1 MVLLRKGQGLAHL
14 CIMNLDLD
22 KAIQE
27 LSIMEDV
34 PLILPNQE
42 KFCSIERNNCSLLG
56 RFLNPSHQRM
66 SNWILDMPRI
76 WRLYSRVRGV
86 ALSQERFQ
94 FLFKS
99 EDDLLEI
106 LKTGVWT
113 QDEWC
118 VIMDRWVE
126 KPKEDYLM
134 FLPVWIRLRNIPVN
148 YYTSDTIKEIAS
160 CVGKVLKVELD
171 LEKSQA
177 QDYVRVQV
185 LFDVRNPLR
194 NCKEVLIPT
203 GEVVSVTFDYERIRK
218 RCFLCQRL
226 THEKGDCPFS
236 QQRNKSNFEKII
248 RDAGLKTGELVSET
262 RPKILS
268 LPSPSMVP
276 VGSNENRDLFN
287 WQREKDAQDSSPYPA
302 SPAPLNELSKEL
314 QRGLFPFKA
323 KLRKSHESEA
333 LSGFL
338 EMDLSSDPKTTLEE
352 ASSSGLSIRQKNPR
366 KRKVYTLRKKS
377 LGREDLNLP
386 DANFIVQ
393 GDTDAKRR
401 NQAVGSGISQ
411 DNKGVDSTVVPC
423 ELPQYQ

>member
-1 MVLLRKGQGLAHL
+1 MR
-14 CIMNLDLD
+14 
-22 KAIQE
+22 
-27 LSIMEDV
+27 
-34 PLILPNQE
+34 IL
-42 KFCSIERNNCSLLG
+42 
-56 RFLNPSHQRM
+56 
-66 SNWILDMPRI
+66 
-76 WRLYSRVRGV
+76 RLYSRVRGV
-86 ALSQERFQ
+86 IIIIRALSQERFQ

-113 QDEWC
+113 RDEWC

-171 LEKSQA
+171 SEKSQA

-248 RDAGLKTGELVSET
+248 RDASLKKGELGSES
-262 RPKILS
+262 RPKTLS
-268 LPSPSMVP
+268 LQSPSMAP
-276 VGSNENRDLFN
+276 FESTENMDLINF
-287 WQREKDAQDSSPYPA
+287 QKEKDAQDNSTYPA
-302 SPAPLNELSKEL
+302 FPVPLTELSQEI
-314 QRGLFPFKA
+314 QRGPFPFKA
-323 KLRKSHESEA
+323 NLKKIQESEA

-338 EMDLSSDPKTTLEE
+338 DMELSSDSQTTLEE
-352 ASSSGLSIRQKNPR
+352 ASSSGLSIRQKNPI

-377 LGREDLNLP
+377 LSREDLKLP
-386 DANFIVQ
+386 
-393 GDTDAKRR
+393 R
-401 NQAVGSGISQ
+401 
-411 DNKGVDSTVVPC
+411 
-423 ELPQYQ
+423 